1 MTWWPWDIEE
11 DGSWGEGSK
20 NSTCLYDCYGL
31 FLESKKKT
39 LAIEHY
45 IFIVTV
51 CNNYDCF
58 LSIKAG
64 LQNQLGTHFHLE
76 LSRMKTLVNAFVV
89 LVAILAMVEA
99 KPKVCEDFY

>member
-1 MTWWPWDIEE
+1 MTATVFF
-11 DGSWGEGSK
+11 S
-20 NSTCLYDCYGL
+20 
-31 FLESKKKT
+31 ESKKKT

-51 CNNYDCF
+51 CNNDDCF
-58 LSIKAG
+58 LSIIAG
-64 LQNQLGTHFHLE
+64 LQDQLGTHFHLQ